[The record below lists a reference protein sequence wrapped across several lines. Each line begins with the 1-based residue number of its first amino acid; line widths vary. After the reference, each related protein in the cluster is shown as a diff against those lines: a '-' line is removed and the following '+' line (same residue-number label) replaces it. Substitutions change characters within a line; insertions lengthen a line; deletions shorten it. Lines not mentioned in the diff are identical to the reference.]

1 MVTWHDG
8 PVRTP
13 PITPLLSRRSAIRLA
28 GTVALGTAGVVL
40 LAGCTDSGEPPE
52 PEIDPLVAQADLAR
66 RDAATAAAVAAVA
79 PERAEA
85 LAVVGS
91 ERTAHAKALDAEI
104 ARVAGI
110 DPSASS
116 TPSAGRGP
124 NGPSTATPSGAAA
137 PPPTL
142 DQLRGELARSQR
154 SAADLARIQ
163 SGFRAGLLGSIS
175 AACATHTAVLLR

>member
-13 PITPLLSRRSAIRLA
+13 PTTPLLSRRSVIRLA
-28 GTVALGTAGVVL
+28 GTAALGTAGAVL
-40 LAGCTDSGEPPE
+40 LAGCTDSGETSE

-66 RDAATAAAVAAVA
+66 RDAATAAAVVTVA

-91 ERTAHAKALDAEI
+91 ERTAHAEALDTEI
-104 ARVAGI
+104 ARVAGT
-110 DPSASS
+110 DPSASGTAS
-116 TPSAGRGP
+116 T
-124 NGPSTATPSGAAA
+124 STAAA
-137 PPPTL
+137 PSGSAAAPPTL
-142 DQLRGELARSQR
+142 DQLRGELAQSQR